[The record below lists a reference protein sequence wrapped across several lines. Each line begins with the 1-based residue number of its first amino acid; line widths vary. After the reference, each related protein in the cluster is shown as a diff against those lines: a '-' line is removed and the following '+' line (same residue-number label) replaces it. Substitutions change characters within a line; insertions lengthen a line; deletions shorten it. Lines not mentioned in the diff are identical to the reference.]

1 MEFDIKKRSYHVISG
16 RLRTEL
22 YGLKNN
28 PDVGLQFEQVFSS
41 IKGILYI
48 ETNIISGKI
57 LLQYDE
63 NIISLEELCLLI
75 SNFEEKLFKQF
86 LGYS

>member
-1 MEFDIKKRSYHVISG
+1 MELDIKKRSYHVISG

-28 PDVGLQFEQVFSS
+28 PDVALQFEQVFSS

-57 LLQYDE
+57 LLQYNE
-63 NIISLEELCLLI
+63 NIIPLDELCLLI
-75 SNFEEKLFKQF
+75 SKFEEKLFKQ
-86 LGYS
+86 LHRY